1 MADPTRP
8 CHLSRRDFCA
18 QACQAASVVALGS
31 ILQSCG
37 GGGNPAAPTGGGS
50 VPQLPNIN
58 ATVANGVAT
67 LTVDVSSPL
76 NTVGSAA
83 LVQTSVRDLLVAR
96 TAQDTFTALTAICTH
111 ESCTITGFQSSTF
124 VCPCHGSRYN
134 TAGAVV
140 NGPATRA
147 LQAFPTQFAGNT
159 LSITL

>member
-1 MADPTRP
+1 
-8 CHLSRRDFCA
+8 
-18 QACQAASVVALGS
+18 VVALGS

-37 GGGNPAAPTGGGS
+37 GGGNPAGPTGGGS
-50 VPQLPNIN
+50 VPQLTSVN
-58 ATVANGVAT
+58 ATVANGTAT
-67 LTVDVSSPL
+67 LTVDASSPL
-76 NTVGSAA
+76 ATVGGAA
-83 LVQTSVRDLLVAR
+83 LVRTSARDLLVAR

-134 TAGAVV
+134 TAGAVL